1 MSGFYFLFAFLAI
14 PIFFLLMVWVTVTA
28 YRILVPE
35 KTREADADPV
45 AVRQKAAAEGRS
57 VPVGAREIREDQR
70 AARTPYARAP
80 YHYALGD
87 SDGLPEAWR
96 EDLWRRCN

>member
-1 MSGFYFLFAFLAI
+1 MSGFYFLFALLVL
-14 PIFFLLMVWVTVTA
+14 PIFFFLMVWVLATA
-28 YRILVPE
+28 YRLLVPE
-35 KTREADADPV
+35 QPAPLEADPV
-45 AVRQKAAAEGRS
+45 AIRRKAAAEGRS

-70 AARTPYARAP
+70 HAQTTPARAP
-80 YHYALGD
+80 YHYAGGD